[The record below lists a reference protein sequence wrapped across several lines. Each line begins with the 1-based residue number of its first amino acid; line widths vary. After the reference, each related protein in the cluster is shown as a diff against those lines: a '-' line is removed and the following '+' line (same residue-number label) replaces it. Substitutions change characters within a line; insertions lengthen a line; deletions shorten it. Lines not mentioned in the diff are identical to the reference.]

1 MRNAAYTQIITPT
14 LENHTDWHAGSGA
27 GGKRPFHVVRHPS
40 DAGGESLLDAAGRP
54 ARFAT
59 LEAAVRAARRA
70 NLAQVQ

>member
-1 MRNAAYTQIITPT
+1 MNAAAYAQIIMPT
-14 LENHTDWHAGSGA
+14 LENHTDWRAGSGA

-59 LEAAVRAARRA
+59 FEAACRAAHRA
-70 NLAQVQ
+70 NHAQVL